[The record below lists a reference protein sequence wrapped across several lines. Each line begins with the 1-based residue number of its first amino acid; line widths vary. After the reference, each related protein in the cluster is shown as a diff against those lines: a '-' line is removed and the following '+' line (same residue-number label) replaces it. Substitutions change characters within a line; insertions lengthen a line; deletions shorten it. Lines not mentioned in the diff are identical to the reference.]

1 MVPILNTTIPSS
13 VMVSNSN
20 TASSN
25 VSKSNNYSGDVSLGE
40 WWNGLWQNQ
49 GVTAERNRNFN
60 SAEALKQRQWQSEE
74 NRISRDWNEYMSNT
88 AYRRAVS
95 DMKAAGLNPILAYT
109 QGGAGNSAYSAGSGA
124 AASSMTGT
132 TGNLSTGLSSAG
144 KLAEGASSL
153 IQAIQAL
160 GKVAA
165 KIGFKV

>member
-1 MVPILNTTIPSS
+1 MLPIMNTTIPSS
-13 VMVSNSN
+13 VMV
-20 TASSN
+20 ASSN
-25 VSKSNNYSGDVSLGE
+25 SASNTNSGNVSLSE

-74 NRISRDWNEYMSNT
+74 NRISREWNEYMSNT

-95 DMKAAGLNPILAYT
+95 DMKAAGLNPILAYS
-109 QGGAGNSAYSAGSGA
+109 QGGAGNSAYSVGSGQ

-144 KLAEGASSL
+144 KLAEGAGAL
-153 IQAIQAL
+153 IQAIQAM

-165 KIGFKV
+165 KIGFI